1 MNIEPWPAGRLFLS
15 GTKLQDPMLT
25 EDHQRELV
33 AYIWKMKPG
42 LIREVVCVKCPG
54 VNNGNTSP

>member
-1 MNIEPWPAGRLFLS
+1 
-15 GTKLQDPMLT
+15 MLT

>member
-25 EDHQRELV
+25 EDHQKELI
-33 AYIWKMKPG
+33 AYIWKYRPEM
-42 LIREVVCVKCPG
+42 IRSIVCKNCPEVT
-54 VNNGNTSP
+54 NGH